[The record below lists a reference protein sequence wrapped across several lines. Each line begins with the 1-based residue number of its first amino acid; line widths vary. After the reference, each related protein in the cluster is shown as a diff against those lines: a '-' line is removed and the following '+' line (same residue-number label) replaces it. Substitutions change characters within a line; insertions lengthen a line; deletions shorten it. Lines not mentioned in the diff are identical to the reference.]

1 MWLQNNPQNQT
12 HVNKLQSSSSFN
24 ITDDYDKQPHQWI
37 SNIMIS
43 SRALSLSEVLEPQL
57 KSHLCIYSTSDQ
69 ISEHIF
75 EKIKN
80 FSDIYRTYCKGSQE
94 EFNEFITTPNLIY
107 NEAAAELI
115 LRAVLKCF
123 ACKVVG
129 CTITDSFVI
138 CEWTYYQY
146 GHMPQDTLPS
156 IQLNTCDPHSV
167 MSLLEFFY
175 HHAFQVSHYHQQ
187 NNQRKCRP
195 LRNIEV
201 KRKSFLIM
209 RCLLVLPIGKI

>member
-1 MWLQNNPQNQT
+1 MNLPDHNFPIPGSLLNTSGYMWLQNNPQNQT

-24 ITDDYDKQPHQWI
+24 ITDDNDKQTHQWI

-43 SRALSLSEVLEPQL
+43 SRALSLSEVLDLQL
-57 KSHLCIYSTSDQ
+57 KSHLYIYSTSDQ

-115 LRAVLKCF
+115 LRAY
-123 ACKVVG
+123 
-129 CTITDSFVI
+129 S
-138 CEWTYYQY
+138 
-146 GHMPQDTLPS
+146 
-156 IQLNTCDPHSV
+156 
-167 MSLLEFFY
+167 
-175 HHAFQVSHYHQQ
+175 
-187 NNQRKCRP
+187 
-195 LRNIEV
+195 RNA
-201 KRKSFLIM
+201 KSY
-209 RCLLVLPIGKI
+209 